1 MLFTLTCTQAK
12 KYVIIITIL
21 SSIPFV
27 LLHYT
32 GYQFPSQWDGGRRT
46 SPAGAAST
54 SVSHSLIN
62 FSGSVVLYRGFRQ
75 AAPRD
80 VRNITVAEF
89 QATAEQLEPHYGNV
103 IVTRLRRQSKDT
115 VLFVKKNPSDFQHF
129 AEDICSEEQYRAKF
143 NSPLHATVTENVK
156 STLIREAHV
165 TAAFFN

>member
-1 MLFTLTCTQAK
+1 MEEERRQPEQRQLQSA
-12 KYVIIITIL
+12 IL
-21 SSIPFV
+21 
-27 LLHYT
+27 L
-32 GYQFPSQWDGGRRT
+32 
-46 SPAGAAST
+46 
-54 SVSHSLIN
+54 